1 MKKVRQ
7 TFSKE
12 IKLKAIKLYTEEGM
26 GYKSIAKELGIK
38 CHKIVQRWVK
48 HYQNEGVSGLDE
60 KREKSSVR
68 KKGPRKHPLT
78 LEEENERLRAENE
91 YLKSGSDWKGS
102 EDSKETN
109 KSLYAH
115 TRVTEEI
122 FCVPAVLYCR
132 SFAKRLLQVGNTTG
146 ESISKNDRK

>member
-60 KREKSSVR
+60 KRGKSSVR
-68 KKGPRKHPLT
+68 KKGPRKHPIT

-91 YLKSGSDWKGS
+91 YLKKWLGLG
-102 EDSKETN
+102 
-109 KSLYAH
+109 
-115 TRVTEEI
+115 
-122 FCVPAVLYCR
+122 
-132 SFAKRLLQVGNTTG
+132 
-146 ESISKNDRK
+146 RK